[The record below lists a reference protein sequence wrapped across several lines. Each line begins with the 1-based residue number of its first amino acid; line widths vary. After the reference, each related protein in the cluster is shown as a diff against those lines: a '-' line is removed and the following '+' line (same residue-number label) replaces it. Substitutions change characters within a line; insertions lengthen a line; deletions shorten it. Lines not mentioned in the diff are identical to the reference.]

1 MPTLYNF
8 VDWKTIYKDYNQT
21 RTLNE
26 FVIRMEK
33 YGYTRLL
40 ATDIWKLIDH
50 VVDQEGILH
59 VGD

>member
-8 VDWKTIYKDYNQT
+8 VDWKIMYQDYNQT
-21 RTLNE
+21 QILDE
-26 FVIRMEK
+26 FVKRMEK

-50 VVDQEGILH
+50 VVYQEGVLN
-59 VGD
+59 DKD